1 MQWMVLSLL
10 VSWAQLSAAPK
21 EEQTMQQIAVNYFN
35 KQAKLKPISTSD
47 KEFSYDLKAKQDEK
61 KGLWG
66 FVDSRDKWI
75 MKPVFDDVYD
85 FGEDNC
91 AIVKFDGYWGVIDRS
106 QTFCIVP
113 FCTEIQRSSVE
124 GLFIASCPDQ
134 LIDEY
139 KTQSYSKK
147 RESDFLPLIDN
158 TKAHYYIVRRDGTFL
173 IDERFESIS
182 EFDADCLSIVST
194 SSGFGLLQSDG
205 LYVLDPRFDKI
216 DQYALGMYKVKEG
229 INYGIVSKD
238 GSALLS
244 ASFDIIEPWISSGL
258 IWIRNASNRRWGA
271 IDAKGKTVVQ
281 TQLDEKPSFTKNSI
295 IAVSSN
301 GKYGLMN
308 ADGKFISKCKDELIE
323 QVDDRFWVMR
333 KTGHYGYY
341 TVKDDEVCYVEL
353 PHLSEVKD
361 GKDALGKYRSRYSPD
376 VESSRV
382 WLRGLKQASFYSI
395 MLDDKESSFLFDAQ
409 GYEFELIVQWKDTV
423 CLHMKNLQ
431 TKKSWHLDFKRP
443 VGLFL
448 LDNEGN
454 RREMFTNEYVFG
466 TYDYDRDGADELVIA
481 MRDNSTPMFEK
492 PSGGCY
498 GVLRIKADGDLS
510 WIRSGRFSDQP
521 VDIASFSNGSIKAQ
535 VAEISTSSDYPRVE
549 NFGLQGPV
557 MTTGF
562 YSFNYE
568 GYLTAIGKY
577 HISYG
582 SDNIPRLVGN
592 YESEGFDRNYRIT
605 RFDQKAIVISYEID
619 CSFDGNYREVS
630 DVWFF
635 NSQGLLEFH
644 QPFSC
649 NGGHQM
655 YFIYDERG
663 RLKYEMNV
671 PSYTLEYQPQAA
683 FTDMF
688 GNWIEHEALVHDRVN
703 KPSSKIIK
711 RTIEYYTES
720 ESGK

>member
-1 MQWMVLSLL
+1 M
-10 VSWAQLSAAPK
+10 SAAPR
-21 EEQTMQQIAVNYFN
+21 EEPSEQQVAVNFFN

-47 KEFSYDLKAKQDEK
+47 KEYSCDLKAKKDEK

-75 MKPVFDDVYD
+75 MKPVFDEVYD
-85 FGEDNC
+85 FSEDNC

-147 RESDFLPLIDN
+147 RESDFLPLIDKKK
-158 TKAHYYIVRRDGTFL
+158 THYYFIKSDGTFL
-173 IDERFESIS
+173 IDERFESVG

-194 SSGFGLLQSDG
+194 TSGFGLLQGNG
-205 LYVLDPRFDKI
+205 LYALEPLYDKI
-216 DQYALGMYKVKEG
+216 EQYALGMYKVKKG
-229 INYGIVSKD
+229 TNYGIVSKE
-238 GSALLS
+238 GSTVLAP
-244 ASFDIIEPWISSGL
+244 SFDIIDPWTSNGL
-258 IWIRNASNRRWGA
+258 IWVRNSSDRRWGA
-271 IDAKGKTVVQ
+271 IDAKGRTVVQ
-281 TQLDEKPSFTKNSI
+281 TQLDEKPSFAKTSI
-295 IAVSSN
+295 AAVSST

-308 ADGKFISKCKDELIE
+308 VDGLFLSKCKDELIE

-341 TVKDDEVCYVEL
+341 TVKDDELSYVEL
-353 PHLSEVKD
+353 PHLSDVKD
-361 GKDALGKYRSRYSPD
+361 GRDALRKYRSRYSHD
-376 VESSRV
+376 VESSRI
-382 WLRGLKQASFYSI
+382 WLRGLKQASFYSV
-395 MLDDKESSFLFDAQ
+395 MLDDKESSFLFNAQ
-409 GYEFELIVQWKDTV
+409 GFEFELTVQWQDTI
-423 CLHMKNLQ
+423 CLHLKNLQ
-431 TKKSWHLDFKRP
+431 TKKSWHLDFRRP

-448 LDNEGN
+448 LDNKGN

-466 TYDYDRDGADELVIA
+466 TYDYDRDGADEFVIA
-481 MRDNSTPMFEK
+481 MRDNSTPMYEK

-498 GVLRIKADGDLS
+498 GVLKIKTDGDLI
-510 WIRSGRFSDQP
+510 WYRSGRFSDQP
-521 VDIASFSNGSIKAQ
+521 VGSASFFNGSIKALD
-535 VAEISTSSDYPRVE
+535 AEVPTSADYPRVE

-577 HISYG
+577 HIAYG
-582 SDNIPRLVGN
+582 SNNVPRLVGN
-592 YESEGFDRNYRIT
+592 YESEGFERNYRIT
-605 RFDQKAIVISYEID
+605 KFDQKAIVISYEID
-619 CSFDGNYREVS
+619 CSLEGHYREVS

-655 YFIYDERG
+655 YYVYDERG
-663 RLKYEMNV
+663 GLKYEMNAS
-671 PSYTLEYQPQAA
+671 SYLLEYHPQAA

-688 GNWIEHEALVHDRVN
+688 GNWIEQEALVYDRVN
-703 KPSSKIIK
+703 KVSSKNIK